1 MVFKALLKNFQDLQT
16 EDNCTIACR
25 LLKNFQDLQTEDN
38 CTIACRLLKNFQD
51 LQTEDNCT
59 IACRRRA
66 TAKHGDHRKH
76 CSRIFKTCR
85 RRITAKSL
93 ADGGQLQKTGITD
106 QRNIAFRFY
115 RIKVRSTLGNFSTSS
130 SNPTNMM
137 RTPSWMDCVGILSSS
152 SSNPTNMMMSAIV
165 D

>member
-16 EDNCTIACR
+16 EDNC
-25 LLKNFQDLQTEDN
+25 K
-38 CTIACRLLKNFQD
+38 
-51 LQTEDNCT
+51 

-137 RTPSWMDCVGILSSS
+137 RTPSWMDSTLGIYLGQLQHFVVKP
-152 SSNPTNMMMSAIV
+152 NEY
-165 D
+165 DDERHR